1 MTEAAEE
8 SHEHDQLDLPESV
21 LDEARKLAS
30 KDNIPLDHY
39 VALVVTR
46 HVAAL
51 QGIEYLKQRA
61 KGASREKFLE
71 VLRNAP
77 DVPPMPGDEIES

>member
-1 MTEAAEE
+1 MSTI
-8 SHEHDQLDLPESV
+8 QLDLPESV
-21 LDEARKLAS
+21 LTEARKLAS
-30 KDNIPLDHY
+30 EDNIPLDYY

-51 QGIEYLKQRA
+51 QGLEYLKQRA
-61 KGASREKFLE
+61 KGASGEKFLE

-77 DVPPMPGDEIES
+77 DAPPVPGDEIEP

>member
-1 MTEAAEE
+1 M
-8 SHEHDQLDLPESV
+8 SIIQLDLPESV
-21 LDEARKLAS
+21 LDEARKMAS
-30 KDNIPLDHY
+30 KDNIPLDYY

-46 HVAAL
+46 HVAAQ

-61 KGASREKFLE
+61 KGASGEKFLE

-77 DVPPMPGDEIES
+77 AAPPVPGDEIEP